1 MTLAAVLSPPTAVL
15 AARQRCFTS
24 QKPGARSAA
33 RLSVRQRAGEGEPG
47 QQAAEQAPPPASVAA
62 PVTAA
67 AEPSSSG
74 KGLLAGGAV
83 GLGVALFLAAR
94 LTVGGP
100 SFAALEADSVPLDA
114 ALTNGRPTVLEFY
127 AGTCRHCQALL
138 WLAAAAAHTS
148 RLDTRMPHPQCLPV
162 PHVASAAAP
171 QYLSRIRCETHA
183 CPLPSPCLQ
192 TGARCAAS
200 CCR

>member
-1 MTLAAVLSPPTAVL
+1 MLAAVLSPPTAVL
-15 AARQRCFTS
+15 VARQRCFTS
-24 QKPGARSAA
+24 QKPGARRAA
-33 RLSVRQRAGEGEPG
+33 RLGVRQRAGEGEPG
-47 QQAAEQAPPPASVAA
+47 ERAAEQGPPPAAAPPVAA
-62 PVTAA
+62 P

-127 AGTCRHCQALL
+127 AGA
-138 WLAAAAAHTS
+138 
-148 RLDTRMPHPQCLPV
+148 
-162 PHVASAAAP
+162 
-171 QYLSRIRCETHA
+171 
-183 CPLPSPCLQ
+183 
-192 TGARCAAS
+192 
-200 CCR
+200 